1 MLQLLP
7 NAPQQ
12 RLLVLLLLLLLPA
25 WSAVQLQAVHQR
37 ERLLI

>member
-12 RLLVLLLLLLLPA
+12 RLLVLLLLLLPA